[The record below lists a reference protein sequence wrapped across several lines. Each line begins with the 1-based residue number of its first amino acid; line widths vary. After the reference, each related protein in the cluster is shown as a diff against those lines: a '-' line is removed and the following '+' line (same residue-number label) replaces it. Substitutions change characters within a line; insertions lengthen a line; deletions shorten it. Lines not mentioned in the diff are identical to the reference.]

1 MKKILENLKLISVPK
16 AIFAALFSLM
26 IVLSRHVVNINADR
40 STIESTYFTDIHGID
55 LLFWIAIGVLVY
67 LVCMLIPRLRYE
79 MFFEQ
84 EGRKTGWVAFAI
96 GFLVIAVLWL
106 PYIFSFWPAGIY
118 SDTMYSIWIALGT
131 EPLTTHEPLGYTLLW
146 KIMYAI
152 GGGNLDPGNYGGMYL
167 FTVVQY
173 VGMAALL
180 ASFAAWNYKRGLK
193 KGAFTAMILIFA
205 LVPIFPF
212 YALSLWKDT
221 VFGIVIFL
229 YSWFLFCLCERI
241 KASDG
246 DVSRRDVIVYGV
258 MSVLCAFYRNNGIYV
273 MILVSIF
280 VVLSNLK
287 LKKVL
292 KKLGIT
298 SAVTIAVCLI
308 IQYPVCSAIGLNVDK
323 SVESLAIPLEQTA
336 YIIATDGQL
345 SENDINVI
353 NEIMPIEMWKDI
365 YSPIN
370 TDYLKFDPSF
380 NASYVNDNPGK
391 FLGTYIHMC
400 LKNPVK
406 AVKGYLLA
414 TTGFWDMFEDT
425 GNAFKCTESISWTG
439 VYQEDWFS
447 YKSGVEFRSLV
458 EPRRPVPAAI
468 WVWIMLFAFF
478 MIMDGTGA
486 KKLTPMIPPMG
497 VWITIMLAV
506 PLAFSFRY
514 IFAVFLCLPIY
525 WLCGVY
531 GIKDNRVQE

>member
-1 MKKILENLKLISVPK
+1 MKKGISVPK
-16 AIFAALFSLM
+16 AIFSALFSLM
-26 IVLSRHVVNINADR
+26 IVLSRHVININVDR
-40 STIESTYFTDIHGID
+40 SSIESTYFTDVHAID
-55 LLFWIAIGVLVY
+55 LLFWLAIGVLVY
-67 LVCMLIPRLRYE
+67 FVCMLIPKLRYD
-79 MFFEQ
+79 MFFES
-84 EGRKTGWVAFAI
+84 EGRKTGWIAFAI
-96 GFLVIAVLWL
+96 GFGVIAVLWL

-118 SDTMYSIWIALGT
+118 SDTMYSIWISLGD

-173 VGMAALL
+173 IGMASLL
-180 ASFAAWNYKRGLK
+180 SSFAAWNYKRGLK
-193 KGAFTAMILIFA
+193 KGAFTAMILFFA
-205 LVPIFPF
+205 VFPIFPF

-229 YSWFLFCLCERI
+229 YSWFLFCMCERI

-246 DVSRRDVIVYGV
+246 DVSAKDLILYVL

-273 MILVSIF
+273 MIVVSIF
-280 VVLSNLK
+280 VVLSNIK
-287 LKKVL
+287 LKKVF
-292 KKLGIT
+292 KKLGIA
-298 SAVTIAVCLI
+298 SAATIVACLI
-308 IQYPVCSAIGLNVDK
+308 IQYPICSAIGLNVDK
-323 SVESLAIPLEQTA
+323 AVESLAIPLEQTA
-336 YIIATDGQL
+336 YIISTDGKL
-345 SENDINVI
+345 DESDINVI
-353 NEIMPIEMWKDI
+353 NEIMPVEMWKDI

-391 FLGTYIHMC
+391 FMGTYFHIC

-414 TTGFWDMFEDT
+414 TIGFWDMFEDT
-425 GNAFKCTESISWTG
+425 GNAFMCTESIAWTG
-439 VYQEDWFS
+439 VFQEDWFS
-447 YKSGVEFRSLV
+447 YKTGVDFRSLV
-458 EPRRPVPAAI
+458 EPRKPIPAAI

-478 MIMDGTGA
+478 MIMDGA
-486 KKLTPMIPPMG
+486 DVKKLTPMIPPIG
-497 VWITIMLAV
+497 VWVTIMLAV

-525 WLCGVY
+525 WLCGVRKEKRYY
-531 GIKDNRVQE
+531 G

>member
-1 MKKILENLKLISVPK
+1 MLRQIRIPK

-40 STIESTYFTDIHGID
+40 SSIESTYFTDVHLID
-55 LLFWIAIGVLVY
+55 LLFWLAIGVLIY
-67 LVCMLIPRLRYE
+67 FICILIPKLRHD
-79 MFFEQ
+79 MFFEN
-84 EGRKTGWVAFAI
+84 EARKRGWIAFAI
-96 GFLVIAVLWL
+96 GFGVIVILWL

-118 SDTMYSIWIALGT
+118 SDTMYSIWISLGE

-146 KIMYAI
+146 KIMYVI

-193 KGAFTAMILIFA
+193 KSAFTAMILTFA
-205 LVPIFPF
+205 VVPIFPY

-229 YSWFLFCLCERI
+229 YSWFLFCMCERI

-246 DVSRRDVIVYGV
+246 DICYKDIILYVL

-273 MILVSIF
+273 MIFVSIF
-280 VVLSNLK
+280 VVLGNIK
-287 LKKVL
+287 FKKVL
-292 KKLGIT
+292 KKLGIA
-298 SAVTIAVCLI
+298 SAITIVACFI
-308 IQYPVCSAIGLNVDK
+308 IQYPVCSALGLNVDK
-323 SVESLAIPLEQTA
+323 AVESLAIPLEQTA
-336 YIIATDGQL
+336 YIISTDGEL
-345 SENDINVI
+345 SENDLSVI
-353 NEIMPIEMWKDI
+353 NEIMPVEMWKEI

-391 FLGTYIHMC
+391 FMATYVSLCI
-400 LKNPVK
+400 KNPIK

-414 TTGFWDMFEDT
+414 TTGFWDIFEDT
-425 GNAFKCTESISWTG
+425 GNAFKCTESIAWTG
-439 VYQEDWFS
+439 IYQEDWFS
-447 YKSGVEFRSLV
+447 YKTGVDFRTLV
-458 EPRRPVPAAI
+458 EPHKPIPAAI

-478 MIMDGTGA
+478 MIMDGAGA
-486 KKLTPMIPPMG
+486 SDLTPMIPSMG

-514 IFAVFLCLPIY
+514 IFAVFLCMPIY
-525 WLCGVY
+525 WLCLCN
-531 GIKDNRVQE
+531 KEQ